1 MDQWCRRRQLIG
13 SRPSKKW
20 LWARGYWRETLP
32 CSSRWQMGKITVA
45 SSIRY
50 TSMSFKFLSRS
61 NNIIEQFKIARRRR
75 RGKRHLKLKRD
86 HDPNLLWRYLLLSHL
101 GFSKRPKLSSTECK
115 TNFAIVKLI
124 SWRFRRF
131 LDLPR
136 ISGIIGSLHDL
147 ITWSTFGKHENSSL
161 LKNFVS
167 TSWKSILKLGNLRI
181 FSRISQK

>member
-1 MDQWCRRRQLIG
+1 MQKKTTNWE
-13 SRPSKKW
+13 PSVQKRTVSEEILKGDVTMF
-20 LWARGYWRETLP
+20 LSLKDGKNHRCQFYTLY
-32 CSSRWQMGKITVA
+32 KYV
-45 SSIRY
+45 
-50 TSMSFKFLSRS
+50 FKFLSRS
-61 NNIIEQFKIARRRR
+61 NNIREQFKTPRRRR
-75 RGKRHLKLKRD
+75 WRKRHFKLKRD

-131 LDLPR
+131 LDLPW

>member
-1 MDQWCRRRQLIG
+1 MQKKTTNWEPSVQKMTG
-13 SRPSKKW
+13 SEGILKGDVTMFPSLKDGKNH
-20 LWARGYWRETLP
+20 RCQFHTLY
-32 CSSRWQMGKITVA
+32 QYV
-45 SSIRY
+45 
-50 TSMSFKFLSRS
+50 FKLLSRS
-61 NNIIEQFKIARRRR
+61 NNIREQFKTPRRRR
-75 RGKRHLKLKRD
+75 WRKRHFKLKRD
-86 HDPNLLWRYLLLSHL
+86 HDPDLLWRYLLLSHL
-101 GFSKRPKLSSTECK
+101 GLSKRPKLSSTECK

-124 SWRFRRF
+124 SWRFRQF

-167 TSWKSILKLGNLRI
+167 RSWKSILKLGNLRI

>member
-1 MDQWCRRRQLIG
+1 MQKKTTNWE
-13 SRPSKKW
+13 PSVQKMTVSEGILKGDVTMF
-20 LWARGYWRETLP
+20 LSLKDGKNHRCQFHTLY
-32 CSSRWQMGKITVA
+32 KYV
-45 SSIRY
+45 
-50 TSMSFKFLSRS
+50 FKFLSRS
-61 NNIIEQFKIARRRR
+61 NNIREQFKTPRRRR
-75 RGKRHLKLKRD
+75 WRKRHFKLKRD

-161 LKNFVS
+161 LK
-167 TSWKSILKLGNLRI
+167 I
-181 FSRISQK
+181 FF